1 MLKLLLHR
9 QDEVPC
15 AVDLDIFNEKLRT
28 SDVLLID
35 LKRKNFHFSL
45 KPGFVLANH
54 IHFLLDNL
62 SIYTIISIFTFY

>member
-1 MLKLLLHR
+1 MLELLLRR

-15 AVDLDIFNEKLRT
+15 AVDPDIFNEKLRT

-35 LKRKNFHFSL
+35 LKRKIFHFSL
-45 KPGFVLANH
+45 KHGFVLANH
-54 IHFLLDNL
+54 IHYLLGNL